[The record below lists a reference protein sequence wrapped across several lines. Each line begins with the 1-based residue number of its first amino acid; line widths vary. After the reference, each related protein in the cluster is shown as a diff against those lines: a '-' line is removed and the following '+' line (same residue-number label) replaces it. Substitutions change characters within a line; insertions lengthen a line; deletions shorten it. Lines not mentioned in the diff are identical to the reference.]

1 MLYWLQIIS
10 SRQSSNILNLNL
22 PSFSI
27 LKKPSVLLF
36 ALFMR
41 TTVGYLLESVHYIIR
56 KHLFKMKYSKI
67 SYFSLYFWL
76 TSFLPGSTF
85 TASIDLVLID
95 SLIAYYAFCASY
107 SDQMLQFLRFRE
119 DFFEPN

>member
-1 MLYWLQIIS
+1 
-10 SRQSSNILNLNL
+10 
-22 PSFSI
+22 
-27 LKKPSVLLF
+27 
-36 ALFMR
+36 
-41 TTVGYLLESVHYIIR
+41 
-56 KHLFKMKYSKI
+56 MKYSKI